1 MAFGKIT
8 HNGPT
13 QQELRTRDAKE
24 ALERDDQKKAPW
36 SHRDRVQAIRERE
49 YGKQT
54 TAMPPDKTR
63 PNEPK
68 RSWGGGSDNVRKV
81 K

>member
-8 HNGPT
+8 QNGAPT
-13 QQELRTRDAKE
+13 QQDLRTRDAKE

-36 SHRDRVQAIRERE
+36 AHRDKVQEIRERE

-54 TAMPPDKTR
+54 TTMPPDHTR
-63 PNEPK
+63 
-68 RSWGGGSDNVRKV
+68 SYGGTSDNLRKV
-81 K
+81 T